1 MNRYVCPKCG
11 GQLAFWE
18 EEVHETQIKIDKK
31 TGQLCKKKKL
41 IKSNSGDMQGIMCT
55 CCDLSCNWINE
66 KGIFPEKLLEDISSI
81 NF

>member
-18 EEVHETQIKIDKK
+18 EEVHETQIKINKK

-55 CCDLSCNWINE
+55 CCD
-66 KGIFPEKLLEDISSI
+66 
-81 NF
+81 